1 MCLNI
6 RFSCKATCDF
16 EVIIAPCLHSPV
28 NQSEVDDP
36 MTIANRCQ
44 EIHPTYPAIIRAE
57 LARGTAYF
65 PRTRGLGKKVCG
77 CTALHPTSLPRL
89 LRLCARGRWFVLGR
103 RDEPRRTVPVQRVR
117 FPFQSAAW
125 IGFNRQVS
133 LLSTPTVETSRSGP
147 QARTHDSAIRI
158 RSSHERIVEARGRAS
173 RIRDVSSDA

>member
-1 MCLNI
+1 M
-6 RFSCKATCDF
+6 
-16 EVIIAPCLHSPV
+16 
-28 NQSEVDDP
+28 
-36 MTIANRCQ
+36 
-44 EIHPTYPAIIRAE
+44 
-57 LARGTAYF
+57 F

-103 RDEPRRTVPVQRVR
+103 RDEPRRTVPVQRAR

-147 QARTHDSAIRI
+147 EARTHDIAIRI
-158 RSSHERIVEARGRAS
+158 RSSHERIVEALGRAS
-173 RIRDVSSDA
+173 RIRDVCSDAQGGVGRSFGDATREMWCPFGLAKGTGHREAAADLARGTSVCGWE